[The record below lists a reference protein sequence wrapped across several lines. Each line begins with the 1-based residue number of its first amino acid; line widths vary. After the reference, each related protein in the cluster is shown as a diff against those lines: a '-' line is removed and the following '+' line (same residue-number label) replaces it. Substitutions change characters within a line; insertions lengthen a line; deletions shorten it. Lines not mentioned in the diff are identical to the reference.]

1 MTMKAKEKWKPSKY
15 IYRKGKLKA
24 SRDRNKVA
32 IELRLICDLIAKIY
46 DDNIKKYVT
55 GKLLDL
61 GCGTVP
67 LYIAYKDYIDDNICI
82 DWHKNDY
89 IDHCHNLI
97 EKLPL
102 NDEIFDTVIMS
113 DVLEHIPEPE
123 MIISEIYRVL
133 KLNGKLLLNVPFYYC
148 IHEAPHDFY
157 RFTEF
162 ALRYLLE
169 KVGFKI
175 IKLEFIGGPVEVIA
189 DVIIKNTAHISLLGN
204 PLAIFLQWITLLY
217 TKTKIGK
224 KINRAA
230 AHKFPLGYFV
240 VGVK

>member
-1 MTMKAKEKWKPSKY
+1 
-15 IYRKGKLKA
+15 
-24 SRDRNKVA
+24 
-32 IELRLICDLIAKIY
+32 
-46 DDNIKKYVT
+46 
-55 GKLLDL
+55 
-61 GCGTVP
+61 
-67 LYIAYKDYIDDNICI
+67 
-82 DWHKNDY
+82 
-89 IDHCHNLI
+89 
-97 EKLPL
+97 
-102 NDEIFDTVIMS
+102 MS

-240 VGVK
+240 VAEKA